1 MEKNYDGAIAFA
13 KRWIDIIH
21 KSEVTEVEAK
31 AIIEESI
38 YNFAEHF
45 NRGWLDYRKS
55 ITEAGDWA
63 SVEWTGSGAI
73 FKDVLGREYIDCLGG
88 YGMMNLG
95 WGKS

>member
-45 NRGWLDYRKS
+45 NSRLNLYSFSSFIPETFNKL
-55 ITEAGDWA
+55 
-63 SVEWTGSGAI
+63 TGVA
-73 FKDVLGREYIDCLGG
+73 
-88 YGMMNLG
+88 N
-95 WGKS
+95 